1 MCDDD
6 PLSCP
11 QLGQFRALHRLCGF
25 AWLRATILRMA
36 VPARLDD
43 DQIDLTFRGPRG
55 LRAVRFR
62 SDLVKRGDPPE
73 FHRRG
78 RSLTWDLCLPR
89 PVGVDRVEYQLELA
103 HADGT
108 TELVTDPANPLVA
121 PGPFGDKSVLELPG
135 YERPVWL
142 DEEAEPG
149 TLEPLAVK
157 SRLLRAEV
165 PGLLWTSA
173 GADPGAPLPLLVV
186 HDGPEY
192 AEFSALTH
200 MLDSAV
206 AQLELPPMR
215 AALLQPVHR
224 NETYSAAKRYADALA
239 VEIVPSLPGTE
250 SRVGMGASLGALAML
265 HAHRIHPNLLDGL
278 FLQSGSFFRRELDGY
293 ERGFARFERIARFV
307 GRVRRARDSERPI
320 PVTMTCGLGEENL
333 GNNRAMRDALAK
345 QGYDVELVEHR
356 DAHNWV
362 SWRDVLEPHLTLL
375 LERLWV

>member
-1 MCDDD
+1 
-6 PLSCP
+6 
-11 QLGQFRALHRLCGF
+11 
-25 AWLRATILRMA
+25 MA
-36 VPARLDD
+36 VPVPVPDD
-43 DQIDLTFRGPRG
+43 EIALTFRGPRG

-73 FHRRG
+73 FRRRG
-78 RSLTWDLCLPR
+78 RSLTWELQLRR
-89 PVGVDRVEYQLELA
+89 PVGVDRVEYLLELV
-103 HADGT
+103 HTHGG
-108 TELVTDPANPLVA
+108 TELVTDPANPLVT

-135 YERPVWL
+135 YHPPVWL
-142 DEEAEPG
+142 DEEADAG
-149 TLEPLAVK
+149 RVEPLSIQ

-165 PGLLWTSA
+165 TGLLWTSA
-173 GADPGAPLPLLVV
+173 GADDDGPLPLLVV

-192 AEFSALTH
+192 AKFSALTR
-200 MLDSAV
+200 MLDAAV

-215 AALLQPVHR
+215 AALLQPVRR

-239 VEIVPSLPGTE
+239 TEIVPALPPTG

-265 HAHRIHPNLLDGL
+265 HAHRVHPEVFAGL

-293 ERGFARFERIARFV
+293 ERSFPRFERIARFV
-307 GRVRRARDSERPI
+307 GGVRRTRAWSYPI
-320 PVTMTCGLGEENL
+320 AVTMTCGLGEENL
-333 GNNRAMRDALAK
+333 GNNRGMRDLLAA
-345 QGYDVELVEHR
+345 QGYPVELVEHR